1 MDFASLPPEIN
12 SGRLYTG
19 PGSAPM
25 LAAAEAWEH
34 LAAELFST
42 ASSYRSVIAGLTAA
56 PWVGPSS
63 TTMAAA
69 ASSYA
74 VWMSD
79 TAIQVEQT
87 ASQARAAAAAY
98 ETAFAATVPPEIV
111 AANRS
116 LLLMLVATN
125 LLGQN
130 TPAIAATE
138 AQYAEMWAQDVGA
151 MFGYAGSSALATQ
164 VTPFNSPVPNTNSA
178 GLASQAAAVGQAG
191 QAPAGIAQSTLSQIA
206 EDFSAVPSALSNM
219 VSLGPIGPLS
229 PLDILDVGADL
240 IAFGID
246 APVSPIGAVSLPID
260 LVGAQTGLHTDEIVS
275 GWQES
280 GVLPEVGAASPT
292 STATNVV
299 SRMVTGAYGEG
310 NLVGGLSVPATW
322 TAATPA
328 VVPVA
333 LQLPATNI
341 GAEQLAATAGSGT
354 TLGDMALAGMAGR
367 AVGDTLGVRSRT
379 PGKVAPKGHATVG
392 AASSTAEESPEV
404 VSAPRAVVT
413 GIAAEIR
420 EFAELREQGLL
431 TDEQFIEQRNRLLGL

>member
-1 MDFASLPPEIN
+1 
-12 SGRLYTG
+12 
-19 PGSAPM
+19 M
-25 LAAAEAWEH
+25 LTAAEAWEN
-34 LAAELFST
+34 LAAELFS
-42 ASSYRSVIAGLTAA
+42 AAGSYRSVIAGLTAA

-69 ASSYA
+69 AASYV

-79 TAIQVEQT
+79 TATQVEQT
-87 ASQARAAAAAY
+87 ASQAKAAAAAY

-111 AANRS
+111 AANRA
-116 LLLMLVATN
+116 LLMVLVATN

-164 VTPFNSPVPNTNSA
+164 LSPFNSPVRNTDSA
-178 GLASQAAAVGQAG
+178 GLTSQAAAVGQAG

-206 EDFSAVPSALSNM
+206 EAFSAVPSALSNM

-246 APVSPIGAVSLPID
+246 APVSPIGAVSLPVD

-275 GWQES
+275 GWEES
-280 GVLPEVGAASPT
+280 GVLPEAGAASST
-292 STATNVV
+292 STVTNVV
-299 SRMVTGAYGEG
+299 SRMVTGAYGEA

-328 VVPVA
+328 VAPIA
-333 LQLPATNI
+333 LQLPAASI
-341 GAEQLAATAGSGT
+341 GADQLVATAGSST

-367 AVGDTLGVRSRT
+367 AVGDTLGVRSR
-379 PGKVAPKGHATVG
+379 APSKAATKQHSAAA
-392 AASSTAEESPEV
+392 AASSTIEENSEV
-404 VSAPRAVVT
+404 VNAPRAVVT

-420 EFAELREQGLL
+420 EFAELRDQGLL